1 MTFENDQRNVVIALV
16 KFGVNDKHQDPGH
29 EVRAYSG
36 AAMPARRVIATG
48 RITMLAQTASNIA
61 SNSLEKGDVLGTA
74 RFAGVQAAK
83 DVASYLPLSDPILV
97 GNVTVSFSIDENF
110 VDIEASVD
118 DTAAVGVEMLALTAV
133 TVAALA
139 VYDMCKAADRTM
151 TIGPVQLK
159 D

>member
-1 MTFENDQRNVVIALV
+1 
-16 KFGVNDKHQDPGH
+16 
-29 EVRAYSG
+29 
-36 AAMPARRVIATG
+36 
-48 RITMLAQTASNIA
+48 
-61 SNSLEKGDVLGTA
+61 
-74 RFAGVQAAK
+74 
-83 DVASYLPLSDPILV
+83 V
-97 GNVTVSFSIDENF
+97 GNVTVSLSIDENF

-118 DTAAVGVEMLALTAV
+118 DTAAVGVEMQALTAV